1 MKIHKIFIM
10 KRLKYQN
17 SCIFLKPMAR
27 NRVSREDLEIAS
39 NEEWEEI
46 LSENERKRG
55 RESRNNSG
63 SIARK

>member
-1 MKIHKIFIM
+1 MQKFSLM

-17 SCIFLKPMAR
+17 SCIFLKLMSR
-27 NRVSREDLEIAS
+27 NRVSRDDLEIAS
-39 NEEWEEI
+39 NEEWDEI

-55 RESRNNSG
+55 RDSRNNSG

>member
-1 MKIHKIFIM
+1 MQKFSLM

-27 NRVSREDLEIAS
+27 NRVSRDDLEIAS
-39 NEEWEEI
+39 NEEWDEI

-55 RESRNNSG
+55 RDSRNNSG

>member
-1 MKIHKIFIM
+1 
-10 KRLKYQN
+10 
-17 SCIFLKPMAR
+17 MAR

>member
-1 MKIHKIFIM
+1 MQKFSLM

-27 NRVSREDLEIAS
+27 NRVSRDDLEIAS
-39 NEEWEEI
+39 NEEWDEI

-55 RESRNNSG
+55 RDSRNNSG
-63 SIARK
+63 SITRK